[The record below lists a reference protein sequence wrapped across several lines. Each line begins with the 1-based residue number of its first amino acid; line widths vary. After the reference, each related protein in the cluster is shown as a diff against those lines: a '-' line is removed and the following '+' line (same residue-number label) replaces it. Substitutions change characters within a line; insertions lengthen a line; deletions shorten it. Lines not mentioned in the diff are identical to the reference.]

1 LDGRFTEHFSK
12 IKVLQISFNFFTVMI
27 FRTTTTIFYS
37 VRVALFR
44 DSFNTFVRD
53 ALGPNITDSR
63 NKKKNREKN
72 YQNYLVYNVPKGHFV
87 TALKNYFSEITTV
100 NEGVNAIVKNIGKR
114 KKFGRSAIRLYF
126 CSLY

>member
-1 LDGRFTEHFSK
+1 
-12 IKVLQISFNFFTVMI
+12 MI

-87 TALKNYFSEITTV
+87 TALKN
-100 NEGVNAIVKNIGKR
+100 
-114 KKFGRSAIRLYF
+114 
-126 CSLY
+126 